1 MLSPFALASFLL
13 WWCKKKNHWH
23 WFHTFRG
30 CFREAVYV
38 QGGSSSSSSSAI
50 GSYMGAKV
58 SPWPRGHLSP
68 CPHSIL
74 QNLTL
79 LLPGPD
85 GQRTSG
91 EPALRHRAMGRAQI
105 PALLNGIQGVR
116 PNSSLRNESQFEF
129 CSLCLNPSV
138 PPPQA
143 HVSPSP
149 AQA

>member
-1 MLSPFALASFLL
+1 MLSPFTLASFLL

-38 QGGSSSSSSSAI
+38 QGGSLSSSSSAV
-50 GSYMGAKV
+50 GCYMGGQV

-68 CPHSIL
+68 CHHSIL

-79 LLPGPD
+79 LLPGPE

-105 PALLNGIQGVR
+105 PTL
-116 PNSSLRNESQFEF
+116 LRNESQFDF